1 MCLDFT
7 TEIYLSNQISGTFTR
22 EQMGGEL
29 GELCI
34 VAGRRNCVFSLG
46 VLGVRVEENGV
57 GTGKEQII
65 SSLFY

>member
-1 MCLDFT
+1 MHLDFT
-7 TEIYLSNQISGTFTR
+7 AEIYLSNQISGTFTQ

-34 VAGRRNCVFSLG
+34 VAGRRNCEFSPG
-46 VLGVRVEENGV
+46 ILGVRVEENGV